1 MDSVKLGLV
10 NNIIV
15 ECDDSYSAPEL
26 DLVSLNYG

>member
-15 ECDDSYSAPEL
+15 ECDPPARLLSWTS
-26 DLVSLNYG
+26 SLNYG